1 MSFEQLALSVVGNIF
16 LVVLVVRA
24 FGAYLKKE
32 WGDLITELVFAV
44 VLAGFIYF
52 TDSMLAV
59 LKLLWNL
66 TIGAWFGA
74 QAH

>member
-1 MSFEQLALSVVGNIF
+1 MTFEELALKIIGNIF

-32 WGDLITELVFAV
+32 WGDLITELIFAV
-44 VLAGFIYF
+44 ILAGFIYF
-52 TDSMLAV
+52 TDQMINV
-59 LKLLWNL
+59 LKFLWNL

-74 QAH
+74 QVH